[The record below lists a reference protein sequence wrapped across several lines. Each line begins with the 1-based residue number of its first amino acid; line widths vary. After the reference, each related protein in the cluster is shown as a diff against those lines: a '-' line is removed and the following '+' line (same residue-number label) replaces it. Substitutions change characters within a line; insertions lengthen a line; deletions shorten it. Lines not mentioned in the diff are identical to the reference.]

1 MNNVTLIG
9 RLTKDAEERQV
20 RTAGGEQLTVSTFT
34 LAVNRNVR
42 ETDFIRCTAFGRI
55 AELICDCCHKGSK
68 IGITGRIQT
77 GSYKNRED
85 QTVYTT
91 DVIVSG
97 LDFCEK
103 KADNTVTDN
112 TKADQEPDPTERAS
126 AEPSEEKPKYRGYRR

>member
-1 MNNVTLIG
+1 MNHVSLIG
-9 RLTKDAEERQV
+9 RLTKDAEERQA
-20 RTAGGEQLTVSTFT
+20 RTAGGEQLTVASFT
-34 LAVNRNVR
+34 LAVDRNVR

-68 IGITGRIQT
+68 IGVTGRIQT
-77 GSYKNRED
+77 GSYKNREG

-103 KADNTVTDN
+103 KADNTETN
-112 TKADQEPDPTERAS
+112 TEAAPEPDPVERA
-126 AEPSEEKPKYRGYRR
+126 AAPETRRSRR